1 MDDGKLIRELN
12 YSSSSLWNLAI
23 AEGRRKKEEVIIGR
37 GKVRPQAPYGSAI
50 GMTDKI
56 VPNCGKIVLVKFRSI

>member
-1 MDDGKLIRELN
+1 M
-12 YSSSSLWNLAI
+12 I
-23 AEGRRKKEEVIIGR
+23 AK
-37 GKVRPQAPYGSAI
+37 GKVRSAHYGSAI